1 MQITTRIAA
10 QRNQYL
16 LLQLALNSTQ
26 EEMTVKD
33 RHYFFVADRK
43 QKKGIRVLEIIQP
56 QQQEI
61 LNEWVQKAYQKWL
74 EEQPDEARKSAP
86 KKLYWGQADWF
97 FDGEGVGLHY
107 RTHEIVEKGEQLD
120 IYLTKAQTKQILKP
134 DIYRLMF

>member
-1 MQITTRIAA
+1 MRKLQEAF
-10 QRNQYL
+10 NQ
-16 LLQLALNSTQ
+16 AFIKIGAEPSEVVISNRPDIS
-26 EEMTVKD
+26 E
-33 RHYFFVADRK
+33 
-43 QKKGIRVLEIIQP
+43 
-56 QQQEI
+56 
-61 LNEWVQKAYQKWL
+61 YQKWL

-134 DIYRLMF
+134 DIYQQMF